1 MISSKRQTVKSIKYW
16 LQIIILS
23 LTMFVFIDF
32 TFLMASIIVLSIISL
47 YIENKS
53 VPKIL
58 ILTFDEAQSKV
69 NSSIQYALEQ
79 QLKPSI
85 ISSLQLDNPTNIIE
99 TNESIQVKF
108 LVNNYVLT
116 VSTAKSNYFATLDET
131 NTQISASQNDG
142 SVSLA
147 GAITMYPGLIRTVR
161 QNLVILMTRFSE
173 KNCKINITDGQVSTL
188 KGDIYV
194 LYDYSLTTQVI
205 ANFTGTII
213 HTTPPTLTIVY

>member
-1 MISSKRQTVKSIKYW
+1 MISYTDNMSNQLLISIRFLIQSTNLSY
-16 LQIIILS
+16 ILS
-23 LTMFVFIDF
+23 DSV
-32 TFLMASIIVLSIISL
+32 IVYTSYIP
-47 YIENKS
+47 IEN
-53 VPKIL
+53 IE
-58 ILTFDEAQSKV
+58 IITR
-69 NSSIQYALEQ
+69 
-79 QLKPSI
+79 I

>member
-1 MISSKRQTVKSIKYW
+1 
-16 LQIIILS
+16 
-23 LTMFVFIDF
+23 MFFFLVFI
-32 TFLMASIIVLSIISL
+32 FLAFNLNYYQNIKV
-47 YIENKS
+47 
-53 VPKIL
+53 

-79 QLKPSI
+79 QLKPNI
-85 ISSLQLDNPTNIIE
+85 ISSLQLDNPINIIE
-99 TNESIQVKF
+99 KNGSIQVKF
-108 LVNNYVLT
+108 LLNNYVLT

-142 SVSLA
+142 PVPLA
-147 GAITMYPGLIRTVR
+147 GAITMYPELIRTKKYLGEAVLKYSNSTI
-161 QNLVILMTRFSE
+161 QVIVDFLINFSTSCDNQLINKLKNLTNTQIHIRPV
-173 KNCKINITDGQVSTL
+173 NITDGQVSIL

-213 HTTPPTLTIVY
+213 HTIPSTLTIAY